1 MLVLKLSS
9 ASVIAC
15 LRVPD
20 VHALVARLGEGK
32 APSVRMARGGAA
44 AADACVEAPGGGA
57 ASHAEPEPEP
67 RREARRQEGAGDGLA
82 AEGEP
87 RRTSL
92 REVAGGVGA
101 AGSGPRRSSQRRS
114 APRSEGGEGAPAASI
129 GASASGAAP
138 AALRRRSVASKGGAT
153 SLAKVVQAAGR
164 FKQAIAAS
172 PSVQRLARK
181 RAELSTKFM
190 ESDLFLDMANEA
202 FDECDMDNNGAISA
216 SEMYVGVLVLY
227 DQINRIPWGGRKPP
241 PKREHV
247 LKVMAKYDFNGSGE
261 LNREEFICLCQD
273 LSANI
278 VVDVSK
284 RIWLILIIFPMLAMP
299 IKRGLEALFKL

>member
-1 MLVLKLSS
+1 
-9 ASVIAC
+9 
-15 LRVPD
+15 
-20 VHALVARLGEGK
+20 
-32 APSVRMARGGAA
+32 MARGGGGGAGSA
-44 AADACVEAPGGGA
+44 GRVEGEAGVKAPGGGA
-57 ASHAEPEPEP
+57 APHEEPEPEP
-67 RREARRQEGAGDGLA
+67 RREARRSGSRAGEGGA
-82 AEGEP
+82 ADGEP
-87 RRTSL
+87 RRASL
-92 REVAGGVGA
+92 GAGGGGA
-101 AGSGPRRSSQRRS
+101 AGSGPRRASQRRS
-114 APRSEGGEGAPAASI
+114 APRAEGGEGGAAASV
-129 GASASGAAP
+129 GASASDRDAP
-138 AALRRRSVASKGGAT
+138 AALRRRSGASKGGAT
-153 SLAKVVQAAGR
+153 SIAKVLQAAGR